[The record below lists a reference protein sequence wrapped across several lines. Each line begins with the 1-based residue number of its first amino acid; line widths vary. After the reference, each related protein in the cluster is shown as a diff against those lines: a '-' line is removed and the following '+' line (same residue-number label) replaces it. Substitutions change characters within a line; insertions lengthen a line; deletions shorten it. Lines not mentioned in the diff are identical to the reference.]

1 MTAPHALLMAR
12 FARAVATY
20 EAQATVQR
28 AAAVR
33 LAEALGRHFHVLG
46 PRILEVGC
54 GTGTL
59 TRLLLARFAPAELV
73 ANDLCADVGVCFA
86 NAPRVRFL
94 PGDAQTIA
102 WPGPFDAIVSA
113 SAVQWFGDLGRFVGR
128 CAEALPQGGVVAVSS
143 FGAGTLREVA
153 ALTGRG
159 LRYLSHADFVA
170 AFAEAFEPLETAR
183 ETCVL
188 RFADGTAVLRHLRE
202 TGVTATASGDAPWT
216 RTRLGAFNADYAARF
231 PHPEGSVTLTYEPF
245 WFVGRRR

>member
-1 MTAPHALLMAR
+1 MSVPHALLMAR

-20 EAQATVQR
+20 EAQAAVQR
-28 AAAVR
+28 FAAGR
-33 LAEALGRHFHVLG
+33 LADLLGRYFHVLG
-46 PRILEVGC
+46 PRLLEIGC

-94 PGDAQTIA
+94 PGDAQTVG

-113 SAVQWFGDLGRFVGR
+113 SAVQWFGDMGRFAGR
-128 CAEALPQGGVVAVSS
+128 CAEALPRGGLLALSS
-143 FGAGTLREVA
+143 FGPETLREVA

-159 LRYLSHADFVA
+159 LRYLPHEGFVA
-170 AFAEAFEPLETAR
+170 AFGGAFEPLETPR
-183 ETCVL
+183 EVRAL

-216 RTRLGAFNADYAARF
+216 RARLAAFNAAYAARF
-231 PHPEGSVTLTYEPF
+231 PHPEGGVTLTYEPF